1 MFIRF
6 VGTHSEYDKID
17 AIVTFTVT
25 TKFDEV
31 MMELRPIRTKRGYNL
46 AMKEAEALWDA
57 PARSAEADRLEVM
70 TLLIQEYEREHCPIL
85 DLEPID
91 FLLHVMEARGLTRKE
106 LEPFIGSRARV
117 AEVLNRVRP
126 LSLEMIR
133 RLSTGL
139 GIPAEVLIQ
148 PYYVTRAA

>member
-1 MFIRF
+1 
-6 VGTHSEYDKID
+6 
-17 AIVTFTVT
+17 
-25 TKFDEV
+25 
-31 MMELRPIRTKRGYNL
+31 MELRPIRTKRDYNL
-46 AMKEAEALWDA
+46 AMNEAEALWDA

-70 TLLIQEYEREHCPIL
+70 TLLIQEYEREHYPIP
-85 DLEPID
+85 DPEPID
-91 FLLHVMEARGLTRKE
+91 FLLHVMDARGLTRKE
-106 LEPFIGSRARV
+106 LEPFLGSRARV

-148 PYYVTRAA
+148 PYDVTRAA

>member
-1 MFIRF
+1 ML
-6 VGTHSEYDKID
+6 V
-17 AIVTFTVT
+17 
-25 TKFDEV
+25 
-31 MMELRPIRTKRGYNL
+31 
-46 AMKEAEALWDA
+46 
-57 PARSAEADRLEVM
+57 
-70 TLLIQEYEREHCPIL
+70 LLIQSYENEHYAIP
-85 DLEPID
+85 DAEPID
-91 FLLHVMEARGLTRKE
+91 FLLYVTEARGLTRKE

-148 PYYVTRAA
+148 PYDVTRAA

>member
-1 MFIRF
+1 
-6 VGTHSEYDKID
+6 
-17 AIVTFTVT
+17 
-25 TKFDEV
+25 
-31 MMELRPIRTKRGYNL
+31 MELRPIRTKRDYNL
-46 AMKEAEALWDA
+46 AMNEAEALWDA

-70 TLLIQEYEREHCPIL
+70 TLLIQEYEREHYPIP
-85 DLEPID
+85 DPEPID
-91 FLLHVMEARGLTRKE
+91 FLLHVMDARGLTRRD
-106 LEPFIGSRARV
+106 LEPFLGSRARV

-148 PYYVTRAA
+148 PYDVTRAA

>member
-1 MFIRF
+1 
-6 VGTHSEYDKID
+6 
-17 AIVTFTVT
+17 
-25 TKFDEV
+25 
-31 MMELRPIRTKRGYNL
+31 MELRPIRTKREYNL
-46 AMKEAEALWDA
+46 AMNEAEALWDA

-70 TLLIQEYEREHCPIL
+70 TLLIQEYEREHYPIP
-85 DLEPID
+85 DPEPID

-106 LEPFIGSRARV
+106 LEPFLGSRARV

-148 PYYVTRAA
+148 PYDVTRAA